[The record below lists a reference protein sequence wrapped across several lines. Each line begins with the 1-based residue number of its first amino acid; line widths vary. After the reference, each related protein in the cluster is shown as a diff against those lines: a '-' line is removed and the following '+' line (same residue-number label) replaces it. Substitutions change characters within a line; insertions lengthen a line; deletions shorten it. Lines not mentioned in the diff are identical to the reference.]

1 MTEKYVQYGIQV
13 LKYLAERIKR
23 CSCFGSEEKKSMEV
37 KLEKKLNEEEKKKSY
52 FIFSIYFFINL
63 SFFKWNIRKVGQ
75 ICWMSKTTIKGE
87 KSWNKKREA
96 KTKRQKKNIK
106 VLLLLF
112 LFIFFLNPPFS
123 FYRPQV
129 HLEDWIF
136 KNHQNLEIRP
146 G

>member
-96 KTKRQKKNIK
+96 KTKRQKKKYQSFTFVIS
-106 VLLLLF
+106 
-112 LFIFFLNPPFS
+112 IYFFS
-123 FYRPQV
+123 
-129 HLEDWIF
+129 
-136 KNHQNLEIRP
+136 
-146 G
+146 